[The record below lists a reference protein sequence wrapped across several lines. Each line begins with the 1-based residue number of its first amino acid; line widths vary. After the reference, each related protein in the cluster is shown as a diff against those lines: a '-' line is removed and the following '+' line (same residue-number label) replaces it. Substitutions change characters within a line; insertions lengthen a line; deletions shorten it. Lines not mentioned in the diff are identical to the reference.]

1 LMRAAC
7 TLAHS
12 FRAIEGA
19 SRREPFNAVI
29 AVATTVY
36 VCFAALQWCTMRDQL
51 RQMQSSSTQTDNMIA
66 ALQNQ
71 AASLSGQLASMK
83 AFQRAF
89 LSIETILDSTYDSG
103 AVPKHYMR
111 FVYVNSGNT
120 PTRNLSIEIACIPKE
135 SINPVP
141 FDFSDPALSSRG
153 EMLVPPH
160 GRVVQGGC
168 PIAEDQM
175 AAYAHGASNLFL
187 VARAT
192 YGDVSDP
199 HPHHRTEYCAIFHG
213 LVANPLVQGAS
224 APSVRYVPNVNLQI
238 CNQHNCADEE
248 CERQDN
254 EAAQLHGAPSSAP
267 APKTPP

>member
-1 LMRAAC
+1 MSNPGQHPQDSEKAYDKAKRWLMRAAC

-120 PTRNLSIEIACIPKE
+120 PTRNLI
-135 SINPVP
+135 
-141 FDFSDPALSSRG
+141 PALLNIDPRPAS
-153 EMLVPPH
+153 
-160 GRVVQGGC
+160 GR
-168 PIAEDQM
+168 D
-175 AAYAHGASNLFL
+175 
-187 VARAT
+187 
-192 YGDVSDP
+192 
-199 HPHHRTEYCAIFHG
+199 
-213 LVANPLVQGAS
+213 
-224 APSVRYVPNVNLQI
+224 
-238 CNQHNCADEE
+238 
-248 CERQDN
+248 
-254 EAAQLHGAPSSAP
+254 
-267 APKTPP
+267 